1 MTRVAARLR
10 TSTDMRS
17 IIGRACDRAASSD
30 EPIDQPFDQPVE
42 QAIDQAIDQPVD
54 GPTRDH
60 RAAGPHLR

>member
-30 EPIDQPFDQPVE
+30 EPIDQPID